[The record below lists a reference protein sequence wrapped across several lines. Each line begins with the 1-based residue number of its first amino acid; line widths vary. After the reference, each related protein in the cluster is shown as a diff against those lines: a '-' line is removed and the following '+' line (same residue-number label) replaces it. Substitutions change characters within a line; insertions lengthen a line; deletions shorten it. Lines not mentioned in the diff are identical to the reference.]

1 MGKIII
7 TTVFHL
13 LIGEFLL
20 AFTCIYIHYKEY
32 LRKKVCLLYQNPFER
47 FDESPEGQPF
57 QQQFFP
63 GPPGSG
69 PGGFP
74 GGFPGSPGGFPGP
87 GPGFPGGGPGGFPG
101 GGPGGFPG
109 SPGGGPGGNTQ
120 MPAGP
125 PPSFT
130 PQMQQLSAS
139 QSQQGSSGIR
149 RCIFRNTFIWQR
161 NGSSFWFFPT
171 FVTQNVILGFRW
183 SRFGWVFSSV
193 NRNSILT
200 FQCF

>member
-1 MGKIII
+1 MIV
-7 TTVFHL
+7 TVFQL

-20 AFTCIYIHYKEY
+20 SFTCIYIHYKEY

-63 GPPGSG
+63 APPG

-74 GGFPGSPGGFPGP
+74 GGPGGFPG

-109 SPGGGPGGNTQ
+109 NSGSGPGGGPGGNTQ
-120 MPAGP
+120 MPMGP

-139 QSQQGSSGIR
+139 HSQQGSSGIR
-149 RCIFRNTFIWQR
+149 RCIYRNTFIWQR
-161 NGSSFWFFPT
+161 NGNSFWFFPT
-171 FVTQNVILGFRW
+171 FVAPNIILGFRW
-183 SRFGWVFSSV
+183 SRFGWIYSSV

>member
-1 MGKIII
+1 M
-7 TTVFHL
+7 
-13 LIGEFLL
+13 
-20 AFTCIYIHYKEY
+20 
-32 LRKKVCLLYQNPFER
+32 YQNPFER
-47 FDESPEGQPF
+47 FDESPERQPL

-63 GPPGSG
+63 ASPGFG

-74 GGFPGSPGGFPGP
+74 GAPGGFPGGPGGFPGSFP

-109 SPGGGPGGNTQ
+109 GGPGGGPGGNTP
-120 MPAGP
+120 MPMGP

-130 PQMQQLSAS
+130 PQMTQLTAS

-149 RCIFRNTFIWQR
+149 RCIYRNTFIWQR
-161 NGSSFWFFPT
+161 NGNSFWFFPT
-171 FVTQNVILGFRW
+171 FVTGNIILGFRW
-183 SRFGWVFSSV
+183 GRFGWVFSSV

>member
-1 MGKIII
+1 MII
-7 TTVFHL
+7 TVFHL

-20 AFTCIYIHYKEY
+20 AFTRIYIHYKEY

-63 GPPGSG
+63 APPGQG

-74 GGFPGSPGGFPGP
+74 GGPGGFPGP

-161 NGSSFWFFPT
+161 NGNTFWFFPT
-171 FVTQNVILGFRW
+171 FVTQNIILGFRW
-183 SRFGWVFSSV
+183 SRFGWVYSSV